1 MKRILL
7 SLFTCVLLTITLS
20 AQQTSGKLDIQLS
33 QNILNPGDSLFIT
46 VDYKDSNSKKTN
58 NSIATLELIIE
69 NEEGLRTDL
78 RWPMINGRATGAIYL
93 PDSFPRGKYKLL
105 TAMQDRF
112 FEVVGTINDNGKIGS
127 IQAMLLTKSGDWDE
141 QEVPVASDGKFTINN
156 WLFEEN
162 AVLAFSPSDNSKRPL
177 DIRIST
183 QLDSSYKP
191 LAVAGRAFYVGT
203 PSSNEIKDL
212 DQPIETSIES
222 FSDQG
227 TLLPAVVVTST
238 VKSRAEQF
246 NEEYVSGMF
255 RSGNERIISVMDDP
269 SALGNTNIF
278 NYLQGRVAGLQISP
292 VGFNGGFAR
301 WRGSP
306 VTFFI
311 DEMRVA
317 AQQVSVIP
325 MADIA
330 IVKAYPPPFFGAP
343 GGGGAI
349 AIYTRRGGETNF
361 LPANRQ
367 VFKVRGYTPAA
378 TALDMNKFGL

>member
-1 MKRILL
+1 MKPTILIIIAGWI
-7 SLFTCVLLTITLS
+7 SISNLS
-20 AQQTSGKLDIQLS
+20 AQQKIGLLDIQLS
-33 QNILNPGDSLFIT
+33 QNIVKPGDSLFIT
-46 VDYKDSNSKKTN
+46 VDYKDSNSKKPN
-58 NSIATLELIIE
+58 NSLATLEIIIE

-78 RWPMINGRATGAIYL
+78 RWPMINGRAAGAIYL
-93 PDSFPRGKYKLL
+93 PDSFPMGKYKLL
-105 TAMQDRF
+105 TALQDRF
-112 FEVVGTINDNGKIGS
+112 FEVVGTIKDNGKTGS
-127 IQAMLLTKSGDWDE
+127 IKAMLLTKSGDWDE
-141 QEVPVASDGKFTINN
+141 QKVPVASDGRFTINN
-156 WLFEEN
+156 WLFEDN
-162 AVLAFSPSDNSKRPL
+162 AVLAFSPSDNSNRPL

-191 LAVAGRAFYVGT
+191 LAVAGRAFYVGN
-203 PSSNEIKDL
+203 PSSNEIRRL
-212 DQPIETSIES
+212 DQPVETSIET

-238 VKSRAEQF
+238 VNSRAEQF

-306 VTFFI
+306 VTFFLN
-311 DEMRVA
+311 EMRVA

-349 AIYTRRGGETNF
+349 AIYTRRGGEANF

-378 TALDMNKFGL
+378 TALEMKKFGM